1 MRFKKCFSSGDGIGK
16 VIGNISDERRANRG
30 VVESSKGVARTG
42 GVGEWPRGVEECRKH
57 LCVWEWRRGV
67 EEWREQGRGG
77 VAWGSGGV
85 ARKG

>member
-42 GVGEWPRGVEECRKH
+42 GVGEWPRGMEGCRKQ
-57 LCVWEWRRGV
+57 V
-67 EEWREQGRGG
+67 REGG
-77 VAWGSGGV
+77 A
-85 ARKG
+85 